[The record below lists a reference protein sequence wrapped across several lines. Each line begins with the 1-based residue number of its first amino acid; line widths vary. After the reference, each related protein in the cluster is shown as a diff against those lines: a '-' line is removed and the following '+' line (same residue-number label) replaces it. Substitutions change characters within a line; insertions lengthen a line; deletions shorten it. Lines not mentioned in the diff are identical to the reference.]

1 MRLQRLAADQVHDAE
16 ASGIVE
22 TDLRALVGHEDDV
35 IVTIERRAFAIGPT
49 LDDHH
54 ASGHAEVAKQ
64 PLAVIEL
71 QQHVLGPALDALHP
85 APLEARR
92 EVLRQRELGRAQRL
106 NSSHSC
112 ASRMPTSAYT
122 NNKYETQQ

>member
-1 MRLQRLAADQVHDAE
+1 MTADEMRSSDWSSDVCSSDL
-16 ASGIVE
+16 
-22 TDLRALVGHEDDV
+22 LRALVGHEDDV

-54 ASGHAEVAKQ
+54 ASGHAEVEKQ
-64 PLAVIEL
+64 HLAVIEL

-92 EVLRQRELGRAQRL
+92 EVLRQREAQVRTALRDPLQTPALQLGAQAANHGRD
-106 NSSHSC
+106 C
-112 ASRMPTSAYT
+112 
-122 NNKYETQQ
+122 

>member
-64 PLAVIEL
+64 HLAVIEL
-71 QQHVLGPALDALHP
+71 KQHVLGPALDALPP
-85 APLEARR
+85 APR
-92 EVLRQRELGRAQRL
+92 EEPRTVLRPRDERARKGR
-106 NSSHSC
+106 
-112 ASRMPTSAYT
+112 
-122 NNKYETQQ
+122 